1 MEDKINR
8 PQVGEGL
15 QEQEA
20 RRTWRMLQNVNF
32 IVMMTCEV
40 TNSKNKIRKGWS

>member
-15 QEQEA
+15 QEQET
-20 RRTWRMLQNVNF
+20 RRTWRTEWNVNF
-32 IVMMTCEV
+32 MVMMTREV
-40 TNSKNKIRKGWS
+40 T